1 MTHKDI
7 VSQFLKMIM
16 AGDILQAFDQFVGGW
31 FVHHNQYTKPWKDEL
46 IAWMQWN
53 HGVFPDKT
61 FVVDMLVEED
71 DRVVTYSLLKFTPDH
86 KGIRVVHIFRFEE
99 DKIAEMRDVAM
110 ELREDAP
117 NA

>member
-1 MTHKDI
+1 
-7 VSQFLKMIM
+7 
-16 AGDILQAFDQFVGGW
+16 
-31 FVHHNQYTKPWKDEL
+31 
-46 IAWMQWN
+46 
-53 HGVFPDKT
+53 
-61 FVVDMLVEED
+61 MLVEED